1 MLLRSEAD
9 RLTEL
14 LHSKPIDIPTG
25 DDHKMGEVNI
35 PQPMSAY
42 GIQQNVSS
50 SPMQHHVIETPLE
63 NRFRG
68 HVLTPSISSHVS

>member
-1 MLLRSEAD
+1 MLHRSEVD

-25 DDHKMGEVNI
+25 DDHRMGEVNG

-42 GIQQNVSS
+42 GIQQNGSS
-50 SPMQHHVIETPLE
+50 SPMQHKVIPTRLE
-63 NRFRG
+63 NRSRG
-68 HVLTPSISSHVS
+68 CVLTPLIRSNVS